1 MIAID
6 VDPSLEDFNK
16 SDTGAA
22 DIGDDGKIATAPSL
36 DAVEPLFPKADTVAP
51 GSNLDASAKL
61 DDLNPIDTDINK
73 APIDIGGFDSETEF
87 SPKLDDLNPID
98 IVDAGKDS
106 FISGLGDE
114 FVKKTASVGISP
126 ISDLVN
132 RDEFENEEPIEIAK
146 DKNTIVSEAE
156 KDELIN
162 KQVEDEKDSAATD
175 LAEQQAST
183 IRDHYRLSFA
193 GQRLADASIWGSRTA
208 VYWMAYS
215 SAGQYDETSPVE
227 TRANELRLYGN
238 GEAGLSLS
246 ASVSDEETGLENRIS
261 MPVTNIGESARLLA
275 ENSYSFKGVL
285 DSVIG
290 SRTGANDVVQN
301 IETNSVEELQSK
313 TDIEICECDQVSTGI
328 WAVEEFADAS
338 LSNMTYSHK
347 GHWAIGQPLS
357 ADTIRSLSTMM
368 ATFEGHAYGTVVVD
382 GQMAEGFG
390 RVAVSLDFA
399 NPEDQ
404 ARNNWA
410 LNDFTA
416 DNLSEPLQAAVP
428 LQQGRDVAGAFN
440 GRYMGVEEGISVDG
454 GLHGDLDNLQT
465 AGTFT
470 MNSFETSNIAI
481 SGSYAATGQA
491 ISSPEP
497 GTLPGETDPITVSR

>member
-1 MIAID
+1 M
-6 VDPSLEDFNK
+6 
-16 SDTGAA
+16 
-22 DIGDDGKIATAPSL
+22 
-36 DAVEPLFPKADTVAP
+36 
-51 GSNLDASAKL
+51 
-61 DDLNPIDTDINK
+61 
-73 APIDIGGFDSETEF
+73 
-87 SPKLDDLNPID
+87 
-98 IVDAGKDS
+98 
-106 FISGLGDE
+106 
-114 FVKKTASVGISP
+114 
-126 ISDLVN
+126 
-132 RDEFENEEPIEIAK
+132 
-146 DKNTIVSEAE
+146 
-156 KDELIN
+156 IN

-175 LAEQQAST
+175 LAEQQART

-215 SAGQYDETSPVE
+215 SAGQYDDTSPVE

-238 GEAGLSLS
+238 GEAGMSLS
-246 ASVSDEETGLENRIS
+246 ASVLDEETRLENRIS

-290 SRTGANDVVQN
+290 PRTGANDVVQN
-301 IETNSVEELQSK
+301 IETNSIEELQSK
-313 TDIEICECDQVSTGI
+313 TDIEICECDLVSTGI
-328 WAVEEFADAS
+328 WEVEEFADAS

-390 RVAVSLDFA
+390 SVAVSLDFA

-404 ARNNWA
+404 GRNNWA

-416 DNLSEPLQAAVP
+416 DNLSEPLRAAVP
-428 LQQGRDVAGAFN
+428 LQHGRDAVGAFN

-470 MNSFETSNIAI
+470 MNSFERDGNIAI

-491 ISSPEP
+491 IASPEP
-497 GTLPGETDPITVSR
+497 VTLPGETDPVTVSR